1 MELLLEQSIAQ
12 VEQALLDTIT
22 LALRHRASVAD
33 LDALRARSTRGAGGG
48 PARSD
53 RDLVYVAS
61 VANAYGWVQASAGA
75 DDGDTVITPLDGG
88 PTGRW
93 IKATSPVRLA
103 GVRIASLPTGYLKVV
118 VLHNGD
124 FSDDVLRARIYGQAP
139 CVAIHFAG
147 EDHTPL
153 SQIPGALYGYT
164 LRFELWSVSRNYR
177 DGPGAAIGSPIPAE
191 AARDPSVMKIHG
203 ALKKLLA
210 GQDLGQ
216 PGIKYI
222 EIGQGRLEEADE
234 SERVFVMS
242 LGIEVRGSIH
252 NADAPIELTRPSE
265 IDVQKS
271 FASPGDAGL
280 FDDTSY
286 VVSGLEVPLGMGF
299 TKTISAGS
307 AFIGDA
313 PVNVP
318 QYVATFAPSSDTY
331 RDLLPTGA
339 WVFAAI
345 AAGNDP
351 PPVAPGAL
359 RIGVTTTDAYGVV
372 ADRFIASVNAP
383 YADPDQVAL

>member
-1 MELLLEQSIAQ
+1 
-12 VEQALLDTIT
+12 LDTVT
-22 LALRHRASVAD
+22 LALRHRASVTD
-33 LDALRARSTRGAGGG
+33 IDALRARPTRGAGGG
-48 PARSD
+48 PARTD
-53 RDLVYVAS
+53 RALVYVAS
-61 VANAYGWVQASAGA
+61 AANVYGWVQASTAD
-75 DDGDTVITPLDGG
+75 DDGDTVIRPSDAGA
-88 PTGRW
+88 TGRW
-93 IKATSPVRLA
+93 LKATSPVRLA
-103 GVRIASLPTGYLKVV
+103 GVPIATVPSGYLKVV

-124 FSDDVLRARIYGQAP
+124 FSDDALRARIYGQAP

-177 DGPGAAIGSPIPAE
+177 EGPEAAIGSPIPAE

-252 NADAPIELTRPSE
+252 NADAPVELTRPSD

-271 FASPGDAGL
+271 FASPGDAPS
-280 FDDTSY
+280 FDDSNY
-286 VVSGLEVPLGMGF
+286 VASGLDVPLGMGF

-307 AFIGDA
+307 ALIADA

-318 QYVATFAPSSDTY
+318 QFVATFAPSSDTY
-331 RDLLPTGA
+331 RDLLPGGA

-345 AAGNDP
+345 AAGNGP
-351 PPVAPGAL
+351 PPIAPGAL
-359 RIGVTTTDAYGVV
+359 RIGVTSTDAFGVV
-372 ADRFIASVNAP
+372 ADRFIASVNTL
-383 YADPDQVAL
+383 YAEPDEVARQS

>member
-1 MELLLEQSIAQ
+1 M
-12 VEQALLDTIT
+12 
-22 LALRHRASVAD
+22 
-33 LDALRARSTRGAGGG
+33 
-48 PARSD
+48 
-53 RDLVYVAS
+53 
-61 VANAYGWVQASAGA
+61 QASTDE
-75 DDGDTVITPLDGG
+75 DDGDTVIRPSDGSA
-88 PTGRW
+88 TGRW
-93 IKATSPVRLA
+93 LKATSPVRLA
-103 GVRIASLPTGYLKVV
+103 GVPIAMLPSGYLKVV
-118 VLHNGD
+118 VIHNGD

-177 DGPGAAIGSPIPAE
+177 EGPEAAIGSPIPAE

-203 ALKKLLA
+203 ALKKLIA

-252 NADAPIELTRPSE
+252 NADAPIELTRLSE

-271 FASPGDAGL
+271 FASPGDARRFDASNSVSAGL
-280 FDDTSY
+280 D
-286 VVSGLEVPLGMGF
+286 VPLGMGF
-299 TKTISAGS
+299 TKTVTAGS
-307 AFIGDA
+307 ALIADA

-331 RDLLPTGA
+331 RDLLPSGA
-339 WVFAAI
+339 WFFAAI
-345 AAGNDP
+345 AAGNDA

-359 RIGVTTTDAYGVV
+359 RIGVTATDAYGVV
-372 ADRFIASVNAP
+372 ADRFIASVNEL
-383 YADPDQVAL
+383 YADPDQVALQP